1 MKIYV
6 LTAIAALALPFMAIE
21 PDNNGRATDDNAGTD
36 EGNADYCAGES
47 EEDAPRAGAGVDSTT
62 GEA

>member
-6 LTAIAALALPFMAIE
+6 LTAIAALALPFMALGQT
-21 PDNNGRATDDNAGTD
+21 NGRATDDNAGTD
-36 EGNADYCAGES
+36 EGNADYCAGER
-47 EEDAPRAGAGVDSTT
+47 EENAPRAGVDSIT